1 MRALLV
7 LCVLLDSSTPRVLLH
22 ARTPDLKVGPTQ
34 PESSRTNRDANLDR
48 VLDDYIR
55 LYARDT
61 LAEWRGL
68 FLPTFVA
75 ASTND
80 DGTVTTRTLDEFYE
94 RQRAFFATG
103 RAIRETLENVRVD
116 RDGRLAT
123 MRADFVLHD
132 DAARRRG
139 KLMMLLIEVRGDFKI
154 QSLTFTYHLD

>member
-1 MRALLV
+1 MLIFLLACALAASSAVDQRA
-7 LCVLLDSSTPRVLLH
+7 
-22 ARTPDLKVGPTQ
+22 GPAQKTDAAG
-34 PESSRTNRDANLDR
+34 RDARLTQ

-61 LAEWRGL
+61 LADWRGL

-80 DGTVTTRTLDEFYE
+80 DGTVTTRTLEEFYE
-94 RQRAFFATG
+94 RQRRFFATG
-103 RAIRETLENVRVD
+103 RAIRETLEQVRVE
-116 RDGRLAT
+116 RDGPLAT

-132 DAARRRG
+132 NDERRRG
-139 KLMMLLIEVRGDFKI
+139 KLMMLLIETRGEFRI

>member
-1 MRALLV
+1 
-7 LCVLLDSSTPRVLLH
+7 LLDSSTPDLH
-22 ARTPDLKVGPTQ
+22 SSAPDLKVGPTLQ
-34 PESSRTNRDANLDR
+34 GISATSREANLNR

-94 RQRAFFATG
+94 RQRGFFATG
-103 RAIRETLENVRVD
+103 RAIRETLENVRID
-116 RDGRLAT
+116 RDGRLAA

-132 DAARRRG
+132 DAARRSG
-139 KLMMLLIEVRGDFKI
+139 KLMMLLIETRGEFRI

>member
-1 MRALLV
+1 MRIFIFVCALLTSIAV
-7 LCVLLDSSTPRVLLH
+7 DQRS
-22 ARTPDLKVGPTQ
+22 GPAQ
-34 PESSRTNRDANLDR
+34 QVDAAGRDARLKQ

-61 LAEWRGL
+61 LADWRGL

-75 ASTND
+75 GSTND
-80 DGTVTTRTLDEFYE
+80 DGTVTTRALEEFYE
-94 RQRAFFATG
+94 RQRGFFATG

-132 DAARRRG
+132 NDSRRRG
-139 KLMMLLIEVRGDFKI
+139 KLMMLLVEARGEFKI

>member
-1 MRALLV
+1 MRIFILACALLV
-7 LCVLLDSSTPRVLLH
+7 SSAVHPT
-22 ARTPDLKVGPTQ
+22 AGPAQ
-34 PESSRTNRDANLDR
+34 HKDAAGRDARLKH

-61 LAEWRGL
+61 LADWRSL

-75 ASTND
+75 GSTNE

-94 RQRAFFATG
+94 RQRGFFATG
-103 RAIRETLENVRVD
+103 RAIREILENVRVE

-132 DAARRRG
+132 NDARRRG
-139 KLMMLLIEVRGDFKI
+139 KLMMLLIETRGEFRI